1 MATDR
6 MTGIAPLD
14 RAFDLVFLPH
24 LIFKNRPMQTSAM
37 FQNVQTLGVRI
48 TLLKIYTEVLLSA
61 IQTSL
66 LQILWNEH
74 WLVKLFCIA
83 WNGEKH
89 EMKVLLWI
97 RSQILMILEV
107 IVELMQSSLGGWKQ
121 MLADGMQTEEQIFWN
136 RRQPH

>member
-24 LIFKNRPMQTSAM
+24 LIFKNQPMQTCAM
-37 FQNVQTLGVRI
+37 FQNVHMLGGRI

-66 LQILWNEH
+66 LQVLWDEH
-74 WLVKLFCIA
+74 
-83 WNGEKH
+83 
-89 EMKVLLWI
+89 
-97 RSQILMILEV
+97 
-107 IVELMQSSLGGWKQ
+107 
-121 MLADGMQTEEQIFWN
+121 
-136 RRQPH
+136 

>member
-48 TLLKIYTEVLLSA
+48 TLIKIYTEVLLSA

-66 LQILWNEH
+66 LQILWDEH

-83 WNGEKH
+83 WNGKKH

-97 RSQILMILEV
+97 RSQI
-107 IVELMQSSLGGWKQ
+107 
-121 MLADGMQTEEQIFWN
+121 
-136 RRQPH
+136 

>member
-37 FQNVQTLGVRI
+37 FQNVQMLGVRI
-48 TLLKIYTEVLLSA
+48 TLIKIYTEVLLSA

-66 LQILWNEH
+66 LQILWDEH
-74 WLVKLFCIA
+74 
-83 WNGEKH
+83 
-89 EMKVLLWI
+89 
-97 RSQILMILEV
+97 
-107 IVELMQSSLGGWKQ
+107 
-121 MLADGMQTEEQIFWN
+121 
-136 RRQPH
+136 